1 MAKRLDIA
9 NNSRMDITD
18 ICVFTLPYL
27 YLQIYL
33 QESLIETGL

>member
-9 NNSRMDITD
+9 NNSRIDITD

-27 YLQIYL
+27 YFKICLE
-33 QESLIETGL
+33 ESLVETGL